1 MNQNLDNQKA
11 KPHQLDSRESVLVSP
26 DGSLYEWQTPS
37 RKRIGVNLSHVQQ
50 NLDGDLFR
58 SDVGT
63 AIRLQMPELD
73 DKHFNARFESH
84 FNGDGAFIEPVA
96 IGKFLTREFKRVFG
110 EGERRAKVAEVKHQH
125 EQEAADAAIY
135 CWLTPERIGK
145 GLETG
150 MASTSPIL
158 ETMKPQELIKWMDD
172 ELNKIRTTASRS
184 SIESARFILAQYI
197 SGRQQVY
204 VANAHGLRG
213 EPGDDHDDEG

>member
-11 KPHQLDSRESVLVSP
+11 SPSQLDSRESVLVSP
-26 DGSLYEWQTPS
+26 DSSLYEWQTPS

-50 NLDGDLFR
+50 NLDGNLYR
-58 SDVGT
+58 VDVGT

-84 FNGDGAFIEPVA
+84 FNGDGAFIEPA
-96 IGKFLTREFKRVFG
+96 SIGKFLTREFKRVFG
-110 EGERRAKVAEVKHQH
+110 EVERRAKVAEVKQQH
-125 EQEAADAAIY
+125 EQEATDAAIR
-135 CWLTPERIGK
+135 CWLTPDRIGR

-158 ETMKPQELIKWMDD
+158 ETMKPQELIEWMDD
-172 ELNKIRTTASRS
+172 ELNKIRTAASRS
-184 SIESARFILAQYI
+184 AIESARFILAQYI

-204 VANAHGLRG
+204 VGNAHGLRG
-213 EPGDDHDDEG
+213 EPNHDDEG

>member
-37 RKRIGVNLSHVQQ
+37 RKRIGVNLSHCQQ
-50 NLDGDLFR
+50 NIDGNLFR
-58 SDVGT
+58 SDVAT

-84 FNGDGAFIEPVA
+84 FSSTGAFIEPA
-96 IGKFLTREFKRVFG
+96 SIGKFLTKEFKRVFG
-110 EGERRAKVAEVKHQH
+110 EVERRAKVAEVKHQH
-125 EQEAADAAIY
+125 EQETADAEIR
-135 CWLTPERIGK
+135 CWLTPDRIGK

-150 MASTSPIL
+150 MCSTSPIL
-158 ETMKPQELIKWMDD
+158 KTMKPKELISWMDD
-172 ELNKIRTTASRS
+172 ELNKIRTTASRA

-197 SGRQQVY
+197 SGRGAVY

-213 EPGDDHDDEG
+213 DGEQDEG

>member
-1 MNQNLDNQKA
+1 MNTHLNK
-11 KPHQLDSRESVLVSP
+11 QLASPSQLNSRESVLVSP

-37 RKRIGVNLSHVQQ
+37 RKRIGVNLSHCQQ
-50 NLDGDLFR
+50 NLDGNLFR
-58 SDVGT
+58 SDVAT

-73 DKHFNARFESH
+73 DKHFQARFESH
-84 FNGDGAFIEPVA
+84 FSGDGAFIEPVA
-96 IGKFLTREFKRVFG
+96 IGKFLTKEFKRVFG
-110 EGERRAKVAEVKHQH
+110 EVERRAKVAEVKHLH
-125 EQEAADAAIY
+125 EQEAEDAAIL

-158 ETMKPQELIKWMDD
+158 KTMKPKELIEWMDD

-184 SIESARFILAQYI
+184 SIESSRFILSQYI

-213 EPGDDHDDEG
+213 KPGDHDDED